1 MVFFPYKFY
10 RNHLFAFIPVSSFIC
25 VKFTFLLLTSLTCW
39 WWDIPLTN
47 VIRSGLTED
56 VPWLEHIRLQIQL
69 LLLFAKALRRELK
82 EKEYSVLNAIDQA
95 RVFLADQPIE
105 APEEPRRNL
114 QSKTGE
120 TDFFIHHK
128 NTCEESKTP
137 ESTREVSYSI
147 SGPDILKCLT
157 EFQDLVLKF
166 FF

>member
-1 MVFFPYKFY
+1 M
-10 RNHLFAFIPVSSFIC
+10 
-25 VKFTFLLLTSLTCW
+25 
-39 WWDIPLTN
+39 
-47 VIRSGLTED
+47 
-56 VPWLEHIRLQIQL
+56 
-69 LLLFAKALRRELK
+69 LLFAKALRRELK